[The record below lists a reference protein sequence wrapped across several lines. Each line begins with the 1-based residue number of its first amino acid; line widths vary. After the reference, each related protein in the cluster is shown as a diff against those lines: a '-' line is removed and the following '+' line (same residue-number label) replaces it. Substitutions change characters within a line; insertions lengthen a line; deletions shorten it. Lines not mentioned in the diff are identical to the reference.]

1 METFY
6 DAIKDDKMT
15 EEKRDPLVL
24 AVTGGSGILYAL
36 SFLEIARDAGVSVH
50 LIVSAAGET
59 VARHELGPDGLRSL
73 IELADAVYDPEDLA
87 APPASG
93 SARWRAMVVLPC
105 SMGTIGAIAHGISRN
120 LIHRAADCFLKER
133 RPLVLVP
140 REAPLNRIH
149 LENML
154 RAHDAGA
161 VIFPAMPGF
170 YQLPSSIE
178 DLARAFAGRIADH
191 LGIQVPGLVR
201 WKGLPEE

>member
-1 METFY
+1 M
-6 DAIKDDKMT
+6 I
-15 EEKRDPLVL
+15 EKKSEPLVV
-24 AVTGGSGILYAL
+24 AVTGGSGILYAF
-36 SFLEIARDAGVSVH
+36 SFLELVGDAGVPVH

-59 VARHELGPDGLRSL
+59 VARHELGPEGLKA
-73 IELADAVYDPEDLA
+73 IFELADEVYDPENLA

-93 SARWRAMVVLPC
+93 SSLWRAMVIVPC
-105 SMGTIGAIAHGISRN
+105 SMGTLGAIANGISRN

-154 RAHDAGA
+154 RVHDAGA

-178 DLARAFAGRIADH
+178 DLTRNFAGRIADH
-191 LGIQVPGLVR
+191 LGIPIQGLVR
-201 WKGLPEE
+201 WKGPIED